1 MTEGVGD
8 GNRIKRGPER
18 IRRML
23 VKSRVKSMF
32 ESDVCDACLTVPM
45 DNVDGEPHHVDCSA
59 SNSEHHVLLRAEKKK
74 AQKAE
79 RLLEMVQEMLHAHMM
94 AVARVGIKPDHPLAS
109 SDLDYKRQMMKDC
122 DRWERELAKLKENYI
137 SKALLDDE

>member
-8 GNRIKRGPER
+8 GNRMKRGPES
-18 IRRML
+18 IR
-23 VKSRVKSMF
+23 
-32 ESDVCDACLTVPM
+32 SDVCEACLMVPM

-79 RLLEMVQEMLHAHMM
+79 RLFEMVQEMLHAHMM
-94 AVARVGIKPDHPLAS
+94 AVARVGIKQPDHPLAS

-122 DRWERELAKLKENYI
+122 DRWERELAELKEDYI
-137 SKALLDDE
+137 SEALRGDE